1 MFKGCCF
8 GNGRG
13 GAHAAVDSPE
23 LPKRRLEAEGEGKA
37 TGVAKEADK
46 VKDPEGN
53 TEDTQETATIQGVG
67 RPSSDMLLAKDKDGS
82 NGISAVGRG
91 RESGGDARLF
101 GWQNV
106 EIHICV
112 KFKFKVPSEGG
123 EQSGGGGC
131 IKSIGWR

>member
-23 LPKRRLEAEGEGKA
+23 LPKRRLQAEGEGKA

-53 TEDTQETATIQGVG
+53 THDTQETATIQGVG

-91 RESGGDARLF
+91 EEKWWRCEIVLLAKRGNTYLREIQIQSSSRNGPAEWRWRLY
-101 GWQNV
+101 
-106 EIHICV
+106 
-112 KFKFKVPSEGG
+112 
-123 EQSGGGGC
+123 
-131 IKSIGWR
+131 